1 MGDFHVT
8 IHGRFTDTNIDLT
21 RIEENIKKAQFA
33 LDVQVMRDMN
43 PLMPR
48 QSGAFI
54 QLTHARSMALA
65 GQGTVYA
72 GVGPMGHYLHTG
84 KVMVDPET
92 GSPWARKGVT
102 KIYTDR
108 DIRLWYPGAQTHW
121 FDVAKEQH
129 LKDWLALADK
139 TIKEG

>member
-1 MGDFHVT
+1 MGDFRVT
-8 IHGRFTDTNIDLT
+8 VHGKFTDINIDLQ
-21 RIEENIKKAQFA
+21 RIADNTKKAQFA
-33 LDVQVMRDMN
+33 LDTQVMRDMN

-48 QSGAFI
+48 QTGAFI
-54 QLTHARSMALA
+54 QLTQARSAANA
-65 GQGTVYA
+65 GQGIVYA

-108 DIRLWYPGAQTHW
+108 DLKLWYPGAQTHW

-129 LKDWLALADK
+129 LKEWLELVDQ
-139 TIKEG
+139 TIREG

>member
-1 MGDFHVT
+1 MGDFRVT
-8 IHGRFTDTNIDLT
+8 VHGKFTDINIDLQ
-21 RIEENIKKAQFA
+21 RIADNTKKAQFA
-33 LDVQVMRDMN
+33 LDTQVMRDMN

-48 QSGAFI
+48 QTGAFI
-54 QLTHARSMALA
+54 QLTQARSAANA
-65 GQGTVYA
+65 GHGIVYA

-108 DIRLWYPGAQTHW
+108 DLKLWYPGAQTHW

-129 LKDWLALADK
+129 LKEWLELVDQ
-139 TIKEG
+139 TIREG